1 MSEARPR
8 TCGMV
13 MRVIKSIYRY
23 LLYVLAVILTWSVQ
37 YLPRIFALFLGRI
50 GGGLCF
56 RLLSRERRRAIQHL
70 NIAFGNDRENYNIAR
85 GVFRHLGM
93 NLLECLQMP
102 RMDKDAINSIVKAT
116 GIERI
121 DNALARSKG
130 VIILTSHLGNWEY
143 LAAYM
148 MLNGYKV
155 SVVARKIYYPGYN
168 KLLLKLRRSVGVNI
182 LWRNGSV
189 RSMVEVLRQN
199 KILGILPDQDTD
211 KANGIFIDFFGIPA
225 YTPTGP
231 VSLALATGASIVP
244 CFIVREGEGHH
255 IFVEEPL
262 ELTITKDRAETV
274 RINTERWSD
283 ITERYIRRYP
293 EQWVWMHRRWKTKN

>member
-1 MSEARPR
+1 
-8 TCGMV
+8 

-23 LLYVLAVILTWSVQ
+23 LLYILAVILKWTVQ
-37 YLPRIFALFLGRI
+37 YLPRTFALFLGKV
-50 GGGLCF
+50 GGELCF
-56 RLLSRERRRAIQHL
+56 RLLSREQRRTIYHL
-70 NIAFGNDRENYNIAR
+70 NIALGNNMENYNIAR

-93 NLLECLQMP
+93 NLLEWMQMP
-102 RMDKDAINSIVKAT
+102 RMDKEAINSIVKTT

-121 DNALARSKG
+121 DNALARGKG
-130 VIILTSHLGNWEY
+130 VIVLISHLGNWEY
-143 LAAYM
+143 LGAYM
-148 MLNGYKV
+148 MLNGYKG
-155 SVVARKIYYPGYN
+155 SVVAKRIYYPRYN
-168 KLLLKLRRSVGVNI
+168 RLLLELRCSVGVNT

-199 KILGILPDQDTD
+199 RLLGILPDQDTD
-211 KANGIFIDFFGIPA
+211 KVDGIFIDFFGMPA
-225 YTPTGP
+225 YTPAGP

-262 ELTITKDRAETV
+262 ELTITSNKAETV
-274 RINTERWSD
+274 RINTERWSA